1 MNLRTNLKIF
11 YFSYY
16 SIVVFLVMLFPMQLQ
31 KIYSI
36 SQIGI
41 IIGSITFFKF
51 LSLYLFGKIS
61 FSKNSLF
68 AINNLFILSI
78 ILIYIFQNNFYLLL
92 LFSVVFGIIN
102 NFVISYFDQMAVKT
116 YRKYLGL
123 FRVYGSFGGLSLFLA
138 VIFFQS
144 LIEDMTFLFYLYILI
159 YFISSNIILYERKKI
174 LKIQAVENS
183 SFSLKKD
190 GAIPYWIIGSAVMIV
205 MSFFHAFIGIY
216 LKKFGYST
224 VDTSILL
231 SIGIFFEI
239 IAFFIAHY
247 LFKIYEYKTLFYF
260 ASLITGF
267 RLIFFDLFVNS
278 FMVLSITQALHFFT
292 FGLFYAS
299 FMNILKNIYKEDI
312 NRALQIFN
320 GYIDGVL
327 KSIFIFIFAFFL
339 YEGIFLISGI
349 IILFFCFYYKTILG
363 KDFKV

>member
-68 AINNLFILSI
+68 VINNLFILSI

-174 LKIQAVENS
+174 LKIQVVENN

-267 RLIFFDLFVNS
+267 RLIFFDLFVNN

-339 YEGIFLISGI
+339 YEEIFLISGI
-349 IILFFCFYYKTILG
+349 IILFFCFYYKRL
-363 KDFKV
+363 FN